1 MAEIRV
7 FISSVQAEFATERKL
22 LCEYIRTDA
31 LLGKFFRPFI
41 FEELPANN
49 QSAQEAYL
57 TEAAHCDIYLG
68 LYGERYGYEDA
79 EGVSPTEREFD
90 TATAHK
96 RYRLI
101 FIKPSDNRH
110 TKEQALI
117 TKAEQCVVRKAFTNF
132 DELRNAV
139 YTSLI
144 HYMGEKELIHIYP
157 FDATPNTRAKMEDLD
172 LNKIRKFISQAKEKR
187 GYKLTLEHDGLD
199 VVLNSMDLLTDDG
212 RLTNAAILLFGKNP
226 QHFFRPSEIKCA
238 QFYGNDVQKP
248 APYYQIY
255 EGTVFEMCDQA
266 KTFVMSHI
274 DARIGN
280 HTAGDDGVTY
290 ELPENA
296 VHEAIMNAIIHRDY
310 TSNGSVQVMLFR
322 NRLEVWNPGQLP
334 PSLTVDKLRVKHK
347 SLPANPILAYPAYLA
362 GYIEKLGTGTKD
374 LVEVCEAMGLP
385 APQFVQEEED
395 FNTIIYR
402 RVVENVVENDMVN
415 DMVNDLEEKYKKL
428 TERQRLILRRMA
440 TNATRNVLENV
451 LENDRENSYT
461 LMKFFNVSESTIRRD
476 LKALQTEGF
485 LRHVGPDKGGRWQIL
500 YS

>member
-1 MAEIRV
+1 MAEIKV
-7 FISSVQAEFATERKL
+7 FISSVQSEFAKERKL

-41 FEELPANN
+41 FEELPAINL
-49 QSAQEAYL
+49 SAQEAYL
-57 TEAAHCDIYLG
+57 TEVAKCDIYLG
-68 LYGERYGYEDA
+68 LFGETYGNEDV
-79 EGVSPTEREFD
+79 EGISPTEREFNA
-90 TATAHK
+90 ATEHN
-96 RYRLI
+96 RYRMI
-101 FIKPSDNRH
+101 FIKSLGQRQP
-110 TKEQALI
+110 KEQSLI
-117 TKAEQCVVRKAFTNF
+117 SKAEQCVIRKTFSNF

-144 HYMGEKELIHIYP
+144 HYMSEKELIHIYP
-157 FDATPNTRAKMEDLD
+157 FDATPNSRAKMDDLD
-172 LNKIRKFISQAKEKR
+172 LNKIRKFISLAHEKR

-199 VVLNSMDLLTDDG
+199 VILNSMDLLTDDG

-238 QFYGNDVQKP
+238 QFYGKDVQKP
-248 APYYQIY
+248 APFYQIY

-280 HTAGDDGVTY
+280 HTSSDDGVTY

-322 NRLEVWNPGQLP
+322 DRLEVWNPGQLP
-334 PSLTVDKLRVKHK
+334 PSLSVAKLRVKHK

-374 LVEVCEAMGLP
+374 LVEDCIAMGLP

-395 FNTIIYR
+395 FSTIIYR
-402 RVVENVVENDMVN
+402 PVKENVMVN
-415 DMVNDLEEKYKKL
+415 VLEIKYNEL
-428 TERQRLILRRMA
+428 TERQQLILRRMSQNS
-440 TNATRNVLENV
+440 TKDVMVNVMVNVMENA
-451 LENDRENSYT
+451 YT
-461 LMKFFNVSESTIRRD
+461 LKEFFGVSERTIRRD
-476 LKALQTEGF
+476 LKILQEEGF
-485 LRHVGPDKGGRWQIL
+485 LRHEGADKDGRWQIL